1 MDLKTMQELVK
12 QSATSRAEFQNHYDE
27 ALRYYSARNDIVN
40 RNNGRSQLNPD
51 GKSDPL
57 RRADNRV
64 SSNFYQLMVD
74 QEAGYLATTAPTID
88 VGKDRDNKLI
98 AQVLGDDFGL
108 TLSNTVVESSNA
120 GRA

>member
-27 ALRYYSARNDIVN
+27 ALRYYSARNDIVS
-40 RNNGRSQLNPD
+40 RNNGQSQLNPD

-64 SSNFYQLMVD
+64 SSNY
-74 QEAGYLATTAPTID
+74 
-88 VGKDRDNKLI
+88 
-98 AQVLGDDFGL
+98 
-108 TLSNTVVESSNA
+108 
-120 GRA
+120 